1 MSFHSLLNSI
11 IDSQSV
17 TKNSLINET
26 GIDRSSFYQIL
37 SGKRI
42 PTKDQITNI
51 IRQLDIS
58 AADEMALYDA
68 FYLERLGETNY
79 HYLKFTEKCLKVIGS
94 PYIDADASGN
104 QTLSGSQ
111 KSQELESQNKQT
123 DHPTDTD
130 QSQAASGTVLYQSTD
145 EIIDGLTEFMIQ
157 AGEKANNH
165 LQVSL
170 PFDLSSRVK
179 LFATIRPLIASGKF
193 QNVTVSQILHF
204 QTKDSDDITEKLDG
218 FAYLLESVLAKQTNI
233 TYNIYYY
240 SNEQRVGQNSGVLFP
255 FYIITDDACLLLN
268 ADASKGCLLTDP
280 NLIGFMR
287 EEFASVFDHAEPF
300 LSSFSQ
306 KDLPQFQAKSI
317 PTEEIIFI
325 QKHPGACLMVTDDL
339 VEKYVPED
347 FKDTLKQHFHFMR
360 QMNASEGI
368 TLDGIREFA
377 RNHVISESGF
387 YVEADTADIINALEQ
402 LKTRLDRNLFVLDTE
417 KIPVSDNWAF
427 LLYPDQYAL
436 LVPNEKLD
444 FIICVSDPDII
455 HALTYTFHS
464 VDFDD
469 YILDNDYVSQEI
481 QKLISENENRV
492 ADSTL

>member
-42 PTKDQITNI
+42 PTKDQITSI

-58 AADEMALYDA
+58 ATDEMALYDA

-79 HYLKFTEKCLKVIGS
+79 HYLKFTEKCLRVIGS
-94 PYIDADASGN
+94 PYIDTNASNN
-104 QTLSGSQ
+104 QTPSR
-111 KSQELESQNKQT
+111 SQELQNKLP
-123 DHPTDTD
+123 DNPIDTD
-130 QSQAASGTVLYQSTD
+130 QSQATTGTILYHSTD
-145 EIIDGLTEFMIQ
+145 EIICGLTKFLIHASKKE
-157 AGEKANNH
+157 NNH

-170 PFDLSSRVK
+170 PFDLSSRIK
-179 LFATIRPLIASGKF
+179 LFSNIHSLITSGKF
-193 QNVTVSQILHF
+193 QNATISQILHF
-204 QTKDSDDITEKLDG
+204 QTKNPDDITEKLDG
-218 FAYLLESVLAKQTNI
+218 FATLLESILTKGTNI

-240 SNEQRVGQNSGVLFP
+240 SNEQKVSKNSGVLFP
-255 FYIITDDACLLLN
+255 FYIITDDASLLLN
-268 ADASKGCLLTDP
+268 ADANKGCLLTDP
-280 NLIGFMR
+280 SLIGFMR
-287 EEFASVFDHAEPF
+287 KEFDSVFDHAKPF

-306 KDLPQFQAKSI
+306 KELPQFQAKSI
-317 PTEEIIFI
+317 PAEEVIFI

-339 VEKYVPED
+339 VEKYVPEE
-347 FKDTLKQHFHFMR
+347 FKETLKQHFHFMQ

-387 YVEADTADIINALEQ
+387 YVEANTADIINALEQ
-402 LKTRLDRNLFVLDTE
+402 LKSRLDRNLFVLDTE

-436 LVPNEKLD
+436 LVPNKELD

-455 HALTYTFHS
+455 QALTYTFHS
-464 VDFDD
+464 VDFNDF
-469 YILDNDYVSQEI
+469 ILDKKYVKHEL
-481 QKLISENENRV
+481 QKLISENQNRV

>member
-42 PTKDQITNI
+42 PTKDQITSI

-79 HYLKFTEKCLKVIGS
+79 HYLKFTEKCLRVIGS
-94 PYIDADASGN
+94 PYIDTNASNN
-104 QTLSGSQ
+104 QTPSR
-111 KSQELESQNKQT
+111 SQELQNKLP
-123 DHPTDTD
+123 DNPIDTD
-130 QSQAASGTVLYQSTD
+130 QSQAATETILYHSTD
-145 EIIDGLTEFMIQ
+145 EIICGLTKFLIHASKKE
-157 AGEKANNH
+157 NNH

-170 PFDLSSRVK
+170 PFDLSSRIK
-179 LFATIRPLIASGKF
+179 LFSSIQSLITSGKF
-193 QNVTVSQILHF
+193 QNATISQILHF
-204 QTKDSDDITEKLDG
+204 QTKNPNDITEKLDG
-218 FAYLLESVLAKQTNI
+218 FATLLESILTKEPNI

-240 SNEQRVGQNSGVLFP
+240 SNEQKVSKNSGVLFP
-255 FYIITDDACLLLN
+255 FYIITDDASLLLN
-268 ADASKGCLLTDP
+268 ADANKGCLLTDP
-280 NLIGFMR
+280 SLIGLMR
-287 EEFASVFDHAEPF
+287 EEFASVFDHAKPF

-306 KDLPQFQAKSI
+306 KELPQFQARSI
-317 PTEEIIFI
+317 PAEEVIFI

-339 VEKYVPED
+339 VDKYVPNE
-347 FKDTLKQHFHFMR
+347 FKETLKQHFHFMQ

-387 YVEADTADIINALEQ
+387 YVEANTSDIINALEQ
-402 LKTRLDRNLFVLDTE
+402 LEARLDRNLFVLDTE

-436 LVPNEKLD
+436 LVPNKELD

-464 VDFDD
+464 VDFED
-469 YILDNDYVSQEI
+469 YIYVKILYLIFDYPHKHYTFKYFEV
-481 QKLISENENRV
+481 
-492 ADSTL
+492 

>member
-42 PTKDQITNI
+42 PTKDQITSI

-58 AADEMALYDA
+58 ATDEMALYDA

-79 HYLKFTEKCLKVIGS
+79 HYLKFTEKCLRVIGS
-94 PYIDADASGN
+94 PYIDTNASNN
-104 QTLSGSQ
+104 QTPSR
-111 KSQELESQNKQT
+111 SQELQNKLP
-123 DHPTDTD
+123 DNPIDTD
-130 QSQAASGTVLYQSTD
+130 QSQATTGTILYHSTD
-145 EIIDGLTEFMIQ
+145 EIICGLTKFLIHASKKE
-157 AGEKANNH
+157 NNH

-170 PFDLSSRVK
+170 PFDLSSRIK
-179 LFATIRPLIASGKF
+179 LFSNIHSLITSGKF
-193 QNVTVSQILHF
+193 QNATISQILHF
-204 QTKDSDDITEKLDG
+204 QTKNPDDITEKLDG
-218 FAYLLESVLAKQTNI
+218 FATLLESIFTKGTNI

-240 SNEQRVGQNSGVLFP
+240 SNEQKVSKNSGVLFP
-255 FYIITDDACLLLN
+255 FYIITDDASLLLN
-268 ADASKGCLLTDP
+268 ADANKGCLLTDP
-280 NLIGFMR
+280 SLIGFMR
-287 EEFASVFDHAEPF
+287 KEFASVFDHAKPF

-306 KDLPQFQAKSI
+306 KELPQFQARSI
-317 PTEEIIFI
+317 PAEEVIFI

-339 VEKYVPED
+339 VEKYVPEE
-347 FKDTLKQHFHFMR
+347 FKETLKQHFHFMQ

-377 RNHVISESGF
+377 RNHVIYESGF
-387 YVEADTADIINALEQ
+387 YVEADTPDIINALEQ
-402 LKTRLDRNLFVLDTE
+402 LKARLDRNLFVLDTE

-427 LLYPDQYAL
+427 LLYTDQYAL
-436 LVPNEKLD
+436 LVPNKELD

-464 VDFDD
+464 VDFED
-469 YILDNDYVSQEI
+469 YVLDNTLVRNEI

>member
-42 PTKDQITNI
+42 PTKDQITSI

-79 HYLKFTEKCLKVIGS
+79 HYLKFTEKCLNVIG
-94 PYIDADASGN
+94 ASGVDAKASSH
-104 QTLSGSQ
+104 QILPL
-111 KSQELESQNKQT
+111 SQELKNKLS
-123 DHPTDTD
+123 DNPVDTA
-130 QSQAASGTVLYQSTD
+130 QSQTATGTILYHSTD
-145 EIIDGLTEFMIQ
+145 EIICGLTKFLIHASKKE
-157 AGEKANNH
+157 NNH

-170 PFDLSSRVK
+170 PFDLSSRIK
-179 LFATIRPLIASGKF
+179 LFSNIHSLITSGKF
-193 QNVTVSQILHF
+193 QNATISQILHF
-204 QTKDSDDITEKLDG
+204 QTKNPDDITEKLDG
-218 FAYLLESVLAKQTNI
+218 FATLLESILTKETNI

-240 SNEQRVGQNSGVLFP
+240 SNEQKVSKNSGVLFP
-255 FYIITDDACLLLN
+255 FYIITDDAGLLLN
-268 ADASKGCLLTDP
+268 ADANKGCLLTDP
-280 NLIGFMR
+280 SLIGLMR
-287 EEFASVFDHAEPF
+287 EEFASVFDHAKPF

-306 KDLPQFQAKSI
+306 KELPQFQARSI
-317 PTEEIIFI
+317 PAEEVIFI

-339 VEKYVPED
+339 VDKYVPEE
-347 FKDTLKQHFHFMR
+347 FKETLKQHFHFMQ

-387 YVEADTADIINALEQ
+387 YVEANTSDIINALEQ
-402 LKTRLDRNLFVLDTE
+402 LEARLDRNLFVLDTE

-427 LLYPDQYAL
+427 LLYTDQYAL
-436 LVPNEKLD
+436 LVPNKELD

-464 VDFDD
+464 VDFED
-469 YILDNDYVSQEI
+469 YVLDNTLVRNEI

-492 ADSTL
+492 ANSTL

>member
-42 PTKDQITNI
+42 PTKDQITSI

-79 HYLKFTEKCLKVIGS
+79 HYLKFTEKCLRVIGS
-94 PYIDADASGN
+94 PYIDANASNN
-104 QTLSGSQ
+104 QTPSC
-111 KSQELESQNKQT
+111 SQELQNKLP
-123 DHPTDTD
+123 DNPIDTD
-130 QSQAASGTVLYQSTD
+130 QSQAATGTILYHSTD
-145 EIIDGLTEFMIQ
+145 EIICGLTKFLIHASKKE
-157 AGEKANNH
+157 NNH

-170 PFDLSSRVK
+170 PFDLSSRIK
-179 LFATIRPLIASGKF
+179 LFSNIHSLITSGKF
-193 QNVTVSQILHF
+193 QNATISQILHF
-204 QTKDSDDITEKLDG
+204 QTKNPNDITEKLDG
-218 FAYLLESVLAKQTNI
+218 FATLLESILTKGTNI

-240 SNEQRVGQNSGVLFP
+240 SNEQKVSKNSGVLFP
-255 FYIITDDACLLLN
+255 FYIITDDASLLLN
-268 ADASKGCLLTDP
+268 ADANKGCLLTDP
-280 NLIGFMR
+280 SLIGLMR
-287 EEFASVFDHAEPF
+287 EEFASVFDHAKPF

-306 KDLPQFQAKSI
+306 KELPQFQARSI
-317 PTEEIIFI
+317 PAEEVMFI

-339 VEKYVPED
+339 VEKYVPEE
-347 FKDTLKQHFHFMR
+347 FKETLKQHFHFMQ

-387 YVEADTADIINALEQ
+387 YVEADTSDIINALEQ
-402 LKTRLDRNLFVLDTE
+402 LEARLDRNLFVLDTE

-436 LVPNEKLD
+436 LVPNKELD

-464 VDFDD
+464 VDFED
-469 YILDNDYVSQEI
+469 YILDNTLVRNEI

>member
-42 PTKDQITNI
+42 PTKDQITSI

-68 FYLERLGETNY
+68 FYLERLGEVNY
-79 HYLKFTEKCLKVIGS
+79 HYLNFTEKCLRVIGS
-94 PYIDADASGN
+94 PYIDANASNN
-104 QTLSGSQ
+104 QTPSR
-111 KSQELESQNKQT
+111 SQELQNKLP
-123 DHPTDTD
+123 DNPIDTD
-130 QSQAASGTVLYQSTD
+130 QSQAATGTILYHSTD
-145 EIIDGLTEFMIQ
+145 EIICGLTKFLIHASKKE
-157 AGEKANNH
+157 NNH

-170 PFDLSSRVK
+170 PFDLSSRIK
-179 LFATIRPLIASGKF
+179 LFSNIQSLITSGKF
-193 QNVTVSQILHF
+193 QNATISQILHF
-204 QTKDSDDITEKLDG
+204 QTKNPNDITEKLDG
-218 FAYLLESVLAKQTNI
+218 FATLLESILTKGTNI

-240 SNEQRVGQNSGVLFP
+240 SNEQKVSKNSGVLFP
-255 FYIITDDACLLLN
+255 FYIITDDASLLLN
-268 ADASKGCLLTDP
+268 ADANKGCLLTDP
-280 NLIGFMR
+280 SLIGFMR
-287 EEFASVFDHAEPF
+287 KEFDSVFDHAKPF

-306 KDLPQFQAKSI
+306 KELPQFQARSI
-317 PTEEIIFI
+317 PAEEVIFI

-339 VEKYVPED
+339 VEKYVPEE
-347 FKDTLKQHFHFMR
+347 FKETLKQHFHFMQ

-387 YVEADTADIINALEQ
+387 YVEANTADIINALEQ
-402 LKTRLDRNLFVLDTE
+402 LKSRLDRNLFVLDTE

-436 LVPNEKLD
+436 LVPNKELD

-455 HALTYTFHS
+455 QALTYTFHS
-464 VDFDD
+464 VDFNDF
-469 YILDNDYVSQEI
+469 ILDKKYVKHEL
-481 QKLISENENRV
+481 QKLISENQNRV

>member
-42 PTKDQITNI
+42 PTKDQITSI

-79 HYLKFTEKCLKVIGS
+79 HYLKFTEKCLRVIGS
-94 PYIDADASGN
+94 PYIDTNASDN
-104 QTLSGSQ
+104 QTPSR
-111 KSQELESQNKQT
+111 SQELQNKLP
-123 DHPTDTD
+123 DNPIDTD
-130 QSQAASGTVLYQSTD
+130 QSQAATETILYHSTD
-145 EIIDGLTEFMIQ
+145 EIICGLTKFLIHASKKE
-157 AGEKANNH
+157 NNH

-170 PFDLSSRVK
+170 PFDLSSRIK
-179 LFATIRPLIASGKF
+179 LFSSIQSLITSGKF
-193 QNVTVSQILHF
+193 QNATISQILHF
-204 QTKDSDDITEKLDG
+204 QTKNPNDITEKMDG
-218 FAYLLESVLAKQTNI
+218 FATLLESILTKEPNI

-240 SNEQRVGQNSGVLFP
+240 SNEQKVSKNSGVLFP
-255 FYIITDDACLLLN
+255 FYIITDDASLLLN
-268 ADASKGCLLTDP
+268 ADANKGCLLTDP
-280 NLIGFMR
+280 SLIGLMR
-287 EEFASVFDHAEPF
+287 EEFASVFDHAKPF

-306 KDLPQFQAKSI
+306 KELPQFQARSI
-317 PTEEIIFI
+317 PAEEVIFI

-339 VEKYVPED
+339 VDKYVPDE
-347 FKDTLKQHFHFMR
+347 FKETLKQHFHFMQ

-387 YVEADTADIINALEQ
+387 YVEANTSDIINALEQ
-402 LKTRLDRNLFVLDTE
+402 LEARLDRNLFVLDTE

-436 LVPNEKLD
+436 LVPNKELD

-464 VDFDD
+464 VDFED
-469 YILDNDYVSQEI
+469 YVLDNTLVRNEI

>member
-42 PTKDQITNI
+42 PTKDQITSI

-58 AADEMALYDA
+58 ATDEMALYDA

-79 HYLKFTEKCLKVIGS
+79 HYLKFTEKCLRVIGS
-94 PYIDADASGN
+94 PYIDTNASNN
-104 QTLSGSQ
+104 QTPSR
-111 KSQELESQNKQT
+111 SQELQNKLP
-123 DHPTDTD
+123 DNPIDTD
-130 QSQAASGTVLYQSTD
+130 QSQATTGTILYHSTD
-145 EIIDGLTEFMIQ
+145 EIICGLTKFLIHASKKE
-157 AGEKANNH
+157 NNH

-170 PFDLSSRVK
+170 PFDLSSRIN
-179 LFATIRPLIASGKF
+179 LFSSIQSLITSGKF
-193 QNVTVSQILHF
+193 QNATISQILHF
-204 QTKDSDDITEKLDG
+204 QTKNPDDITEKLDG
-218 FAYLLESVLAKQTNI
+218 FATLLESILTKEPNI

-240 SNEQRVGQNSGVLFP
+240 SNEQKVSKNSGVLFP
-255 FYIITDDACLLLN
+255 FYIITDDTCLLLN
-268 ADASKGCLLTDP
+268 ANADKGCLLTDP
-280 NLIGFMR
+280 SLIGFMR
-287 EEFASVFDHAEPF
+287 KEFDSVFDHAKPF

-306 KDLPQFQAKSI
+306 KELPQFQARSI
-317 PTEEIIFI
+317 PAEEVIFI

-339 VEKYVPED
+339 VEKYVPEE
-347 FKDTLKQHFHFMR
+347 FRETLKQHFHFMQ

-377 RNHVISESGF
+377 RNHVIYESGF
-387 YVEADTADIINALEQ
+387 YVEADTPDIINALEQ
-402 LKTRLDRNLFVLDTE
+402 LKSRLDRNLFVLDTE

-436 LVPNEKLD
+436 LVPNKELD

-464 VDFDD
+464 VDFED
-469 YILDNDYVSQEI
+469 YVLDNTLVRNEI

>member
-42 PTKDQITNI
+42 PTKDQITSI

-58 AADEMALYDA
+58 ATDEMALYDA

-79 HYLKFTEKCLKVIGS
+79 HYLNFTEKCLRVIGS
-94 PYIDADASGN
+94 PYIDTNASNN
-104 QTLSGSQ
+104 QTPSR
-111 KSQELESQNKQT
+111 SQELQNKLP
-123 DHPTDTD
+123 DNPIDTD
-130 QSQAASGTVLYQSTD
+130 QSQATTGTILYHSTD
-145 EIIDGLTEFMIQ
+145 EIICGLTKFLIHASKKE
-157 AGEKANNH
+157 NNH

-170 PFDLSSRVK
+170 PFDLSSRIK
-179 LFATIRPLIASGKF
+179 LFSSIQSLITSGKF
-193 QNVTVSQILHF
+193 QNATISQILHF
-204 QTKDSDDITEKLDG
+204 QTKNPDDITEKLDG
-218 FAYLLESVLAKQTNI
+218 FATLLESILTKEPNI

-240 SNEQRVGQNSGVLFP
+240 SNEQKVSKNSGVLFP
-255 FYIITDDACLLLN
+255 FYIITDDTCLLLN
-268 ADASKGCLLTDP
+268 ANADKGCLLTDP
-280 NLIGFMR
+280 SLIGFMR
-287 EEFASVFDHAEPF
+287 KEFDSVFDHAKPF

-306 KDLPQFQAKSI
+306 KELPQFQARSI
-317 PTEEIIFI
+317 PAEEVIFI

-339 VEKYVPED
+339 VEKYVPEE
-347 FKDTLKQHFHFMR
+347 FRETLKQHFHFMQ

-377 RNHVISESGF
+377 RNHVIYESGF
-387 YVEADTADIINALEQ
+387 YVEADTPDIINALEQ
-402 LKTRLDRNLFVLDTE
+402 LKSRLDRNLFVLDTE

-436 LVPNEKLD
+436 LVPNKELD

-464 VDFDD
+464 IDFED
-469 YILDNDYVSQEI
+469 YVLDNTLVRNEI

>member
-42 PTKDQITNI
+42 PTKDQITSI

-79 HYLKFTEKCLKVIGS
+79 HYLKFTEKCLRVIGS
-94 PYIDADASGN
+94 PYIDANASNN
-104 QTLSGSQ
+104 QTPSC
-111 KSQELESQNKQT
+111 SQELQNKLP
-123 DHPTDTD
+123 DNPIDTD
-130 QSQAASGTVLYQSTD
+130 QSQAATGTILYHSTD
-145 EIIDGLTEFMIQ
+145 EIICGLTKFLIHASKKE
-157 AGEKANNH
+157 NNH

-170 PFDLSSRVK
+170 PFDLSSRIK
-179 LFATIRPLIASGKF
+179 LFSSIQSLITSGKF
-193 QNVTVSQILHF
+193 QNATISQILHF
-204 QTKDSDDITEKLDG
+204 QTKNPNDITEKLDG
-218 FAYLLESVLAKQTNI
+218 FATLLESILTKGTNI

-240 SNEQRVGQNSGVLFP
+240 SNEQKVSKNSGVLFP
-255 FYIITDDACLLLN
+255 FYIITDDASLLLN
-268 ADASKGCLLTDP
+268 ADANKGCLLTDP
-280 NLIGFMR
+280 SLIGLMR
-287 EEFASVFDHAEPF
+287 EEFASVFDHAKPF

-306 KDLPQFQAKSI
+306 KELPQFQARSI
-317 PTEEIIFI
+317 PAEEVIFI

-339 VEKYVPED
+339 VDKYVPDE
-347 FKDTLKQHFHFMR
+347 FKETLKQHFHFMQ

-387 YVEADTADIINALEQ
+387 YVEANTSDIINALEQ
-402 LKTRLDRNLFVLDTE
+402 LEARLDRNLFVLDTE
-417 KIPVSDNWAF
+417 KIPISDNWAF

-436 LVPNEKLD
+436 LVPNKELD

-464 VDFDD
+464 VDFED
-469 YILDNDYVSQEI
+469 YVLDNTLVRNEI

>member
-42 PTKDQITNI
+42 PTKDQITSI

-68 FYLERLGETNY
+68 FYLERLGEVNY
-79 HYLKFTEKCLKVIGS
+79 HYLKFTEKCLRVIGS
-94 PYIDADASGN
+94 PYIDANASNN
-104 QTLSGSQ
+104 QTPSR
-111 KSQELESQNKQT
+111 SQELQNKLP
-123 DHPTDTD
+123 DNPIDTD
-130 QSQAASGTVLYQSTD
+130 QSQAAIGTILYHSTD
-145 EIIDGLTEFMIQ
+145 EIICGLTKFLIHASKKE
-157 AGEKANNH
+157 NNH

-170 PFDLSSRVK
+170 PFDLSSRIK
-179 LFATIRPLIASGKF
+179 LFSSIQSLITSGKF
-193 QNVTVSQILHF
+193 QNATISQILHF
-204 QTKDSDDITEKLDG
+204 QTKNPNDITEKLDG
-218 FAYLLESVLAKQTNI
+218 FATLLESILTKEPNI

-240 SNEQRVGQNSGVLFP
+240 SNEQKVSKNSGVLFP
-255 FYIITDDACLLLN
+255 FYIITDDASLLLN
-268 ADASKGCLLTDP
+268 ADANKGCLLTDP
-280 NLIGFMR
+280 SLIGLMR
-287 EEFASVFDHAEPF
+287 EEFASVFDHAKPF

-306 KDLPQFQAKSI
+306 KELPQFQARSI
-317 PTEEIIFI
+317 PAEEVIFI

-339 VEKYVPED
+339 VEKYVPEE
-347 FKDTLKQHFHFMR
+347 FKETLKQHFHFMQ

-387 YVEADTADIINALEQ
+387 YVEANTADIINALEQ
-402 LKTRLDRNLFVLDTE
+402 LKSRLDRNLFVLDTE

-436 LVPNEKLD
+436 LVPNKELD

-455 HALTYTFHS
+455 HALTYTSHS
-464 VDFDD
+464 VDFED
-469 YILDNDYVSQEI
+469 YILDNTLVRNEI

>member
-42 PTKDQITNI
+42 PTKDQITSI

-79 HYLKFTEKCLKVIGS
+79 HYLKFTEKCLRVIGS
-94 PYIDADASGN
+94 PYIDTNASNN
-104 QTLSGSQ
+104 QTPSR
-111 KSQELESQNKQT
+111 SQELQNKLP
-123 DHPTDTD
+123 DNPIDTD
-130 QSQAASGTVLYQSTD
+130 QSKAATGTILYHSTD
-145 EIIDGLTEFMIQ
+145 EIICGLTKFLIHASKKE
-157 AGEKANNH
+157 NNH

-170 PFDLSSRVK
+170 PFDLSSRIK
-179 LFATIRPLIASGKF
+179 LFSNIHSLITSGKF
-193 QNVTVSQILHF
+193 QNATISQILHF
-204 QTKDSDDITEKLDG
+204 QTKNSDDITEKLDG
-218 FAYLLESVLAKQTNI
+218 FATLLESILTKEPNI

-240 SNEQRVGQNSGVLFP
+240 SNEQKVSKNSGVLFP
-255 FYIITDDACLLLN
+255 FYIITDDASLLLN
-268 ADASKGCLLTDP
+268 ADANKGCLLTDSS
-280 NLIGFMR
+280 LIRLMR
-287 EEFASVFDHAEPF
+287 EEFVSVFDHAEPF

-306 KDLPQFQAKSI
+306 KELPQFQARSI
-317 PTEEIIFI
+317 PAEEVIFI

-339 VEKYVPED
+339 VDKYVPEE
-347 FKDTLKQHFHFMR
+347 FTETLKQHFHFMQ

-387 YVEADTADIINALEQ
+387 YVEADTPDIINALEQ
-402 LKTRLDRNLFVLDTE
+402 LKARLDRNLFVLDTE

-427 LLYPDQYAL
+427 LLYTDQYAL
-436 LVPNEKLD
+436 LVPNKELD

-455 HALTYTFHS
+455 QALTYTFHS
-464 VDFDD
+464 VDFED
-469 YILDNDYVSQEI
+469 YVLDNTVVRNEI
-481 QKLISENENRV
+481 QKLISENQSRV

>member
-42 PTKDQITNI
+42 PTKDQITSI

-68 FYLERLGETNY
+68 FYLERLGEVNY
-79 HYLKFTEKCLKVIGS
+79 HYLKFTEKCLRVIGS
-94 PYIDADASGN
+94 PYIDANASNN
-104 QTLSGSQ
+104 QTPSR
-111 KSQELESQNKQT
+111 SQELQNKLP
-123 DHPTDTD
+123 DNPIDTD
-130 QSQAASGTVLYQSTD
+130 QSQAATGTILYHSTD
-145 EIIDGLTEFMIQ
+145 EIICGLTKFLIHASKKE
-157 AGEKANNH
+157 NNH

-170 PFDLSSRVK
+170 PFDLSSRIK
-179 LFATIRPLIASGKF
+179 LFSNIQSLITSGKF
-193 QNVTVSQILHF
+193 QNATISQILHF
-204 QTKDSDDITEKLDG
+204 QTKNPNDITEKLDG
-218 FAYLLESVLAKQTNI
+218 FATLLESILTKGTNI

-240 SNEQRVGQNSGVLFP
+240 SNEQKVSKNSGVLFP
-255 FYIITDDACLLLN
+255 FYIITDDASLLLN
-268 ADASKGCLLTDP
+268 ADANKGCLLTDP
-280 NLIGFMR
+280 SLIGFMR
-287 EEFASVFDHAEPF
+287 KEFDSVFDHAKPF

-306 KDLPQFQAKSI
+306 KELPQFQAKSI
-317 PTEEIIFI
+317 PAEEVIFI

-339 VEKYVPED
+339 VEKYVPEE
-347 FKDTLKQHFHFMR
+347 FKETLKQHFHFMQ

-387 YVEADTADIINALEQ
+387 YVEADTPDIINALEQ
-402 LKTRLDRNLFVLDTE
+402 LKSRLDRNLFVLDTE

-436 LVPNEKLD
+436 LVPNKELD

-455 HALTYTFHS
+455 QALTYTFHS
-464 VDFDD
+464 VDFNDF
-469 YILDNDYVSQEI
+469 ILDKKYVKHEL
-481 QKLISENENRV
+481 QKLISENQNRV

>member
-42 PTKDQITNI
+42 PTKDQITSI

-79 HYLKFTEKCLKVIGS
+79 HYLKFTEKCLRVIGS
-94 PYIDADASGN
+94 PYIDANASNN
-104 QTLSGSQ
+104 QTPSC
-111 KSQELESQNKQT
+111 SQELQNKLP
-123 DHPTDTD
+123 DNPIDTD
-130 QSQAASGTVLYQSTD
+130 QSQAATGTILYHSTD
-145 EIIDGLTEFMIQ
+145 EIICGLTKFLIHASKKE
-157 AGEKANNH
+157 NNH

-170 PFDLSSRVK
+170 PFDLSSRIK
-179 LFATIRPLIASGKF
+179 LFSNIHSLITSGKF
-193 QNVTVSQILHF
+193 QNATISQILHF
-204 QTKDSDDITEKLDG
+204 QTKNPNDITEKLDG
-218 FAYLLESVLAKQTNI
+218 FATLLESILTKGTNI

-240 SNEQRVGQNSGVLFP
+240 SNEQKVSKNSGVLFP
-255 FYIITDDACLLLN
+255 FYIITDDASLLLN
-268 ADASKGCLLTDP
+268 ADANKDCLLTDP
-280 NLIGFMR
+280 SLIGLMR
-287 EEFASVFDHAEPF
+287 EEFASVFDHAKPF

-306 KDLPQFQAKSI
+306 KELPQFQARSI
-317 PTEEIIFI
+317 PAEEVIFI

-339 VEKYVPED
+339 VEKYVPEE
-347 FKDTLKQHFHFMR
+347 FKETLKQHFHFMQ

-387 YVEADTADIINALEQ
+387 YVEADTSDIINALEQ
-402 LKTRLDRNLFVLDTE
+402 LEARLDRNLFVLDTE

-436 LVPNEKLD
+436 LVPNKELD

-464 VDFDD
+464 VDFED
-469 YILDNDYVSQEI
+469 YILDNTLVRNEI

>member
-42 PTKDQITNI
+42 PTKDQITSI

-58 AADEMALYDA
+58 ATDEMALYDA

-79 HYLKFTEKCLKVIGS
+79 HYLKFTEKCLRVIGS
-94 PYIDADASGN
+94 PYIDTNASNN
-104 QTLSGSQ
+104 QTPSR
-111 KSQELESQNKQT
+111 SQELKNKLS
-123 DHPTDTD
+123 DNPVDTA
-130 QSQAASGTVLYQSTD
+130 QSQTATGTILYHSTD
-145 EIIDGLTEFMIQ
+145 EIICGLTKFLIHASKKE
-157 AGEKANNH
+157 NNH

-170 PFDLSSRVK
+170 PFDLSSRIK
-179 LFATIRPLIASGKF
+179 LFSNIHSLITSGKF
-193 QNVTVSQILHF
+193 QNATISQILHF
-204 QTKDSDDITEKLDG
+204 QTKNPDDITEKLDG
-218 FAYLLESVLAKQTNI
+218 FATLLESILTKEPNI

-240 SNEQRVGQNSGVLFP
+240 SNEQKVSKNSGVLFP
-255 FYIITDDACLLLN
+255 FYIITDDTCLLLN
-268 ADASKGCLLTDP
+268 ADANKGCLLTDP
-280 NLIGFMR
+280 SLIGFMR
-287 EEFASVFDHAEPF
+287 KEFASVFDHAKPF

-306 KDLPQFQAKSI
+306 KELPQFQARSI
-317 PTEEIIFI
+317 PAEEVIFI

-339 VEKYVPED
+339 VEKYVPEE
-347 FKDTLKQHFHFMR
+347 FKETLKQHFHFMQ

-377 RNHVISESGF
+377 RNHVIYESGF
-387 YVEADTADIINALEQ
+387 YVEADTPDIINALEQ
-402 LKTRLDRNLFVLDTE
+402 LKARLDRNLFVLDTE

-427 LLYPDQYAL
+427 LLYTDQYAL
-436 LVPNEKLD
+436 LVPNKELD

-464 VDFDD
+464 VDFED
-469 YILDNDYVSQEI
+469 YVLDNTLVRNEI

>member
-26 GIDRSSFYQIL
+26 GIDHSSFYQIL

-42 PTKDQITNI
+42 PTKDQITSI

-79 HYLKFTEKCLKVIGS
+79 HYLKFTEKCLRVIGS
-94 PYIDADASGN
+94 PYIDTNASNN
-104 QTLSGSQ
+104 QTPSR
-111 KSQELESQNKQT
+111 SQELQNKLP
-123 DHPTDTD
+123 DNPIDTD
-130 QSQAASGTVLYQSTD
+130 QSKAATGTILYHSTD
-145 EIIDGLTEFMIQ
+145 EIICGLTKFLIHASKKE
-157 AGEKANNH
+157 NNH

-170 PFDLSSRVK
+170 PFDLSSRIK
-179 LFATIRPLIASGKF
+179 LFSNIHSLITSGKF
-193 QNVTVSQILHF
+193 QNATISQILHF
-204 QTKDSDDITEKLDG
+204 QTKNSDDITEKLDG
-218 FAYLLESVLAKQTNI
+218 FATLLESILTKEPNI

-240 SNEQRVGQNSGVLFP
+240 SNEQKVSKNSGVLFP
-255 FYIITDDACLLLN
+255 FYIITDDASLLLN
-268 ADASKGCLLTDP
+268 ADANKGCLLTDP
-280 NLIGFMR
+280 SLIGLMR
-287 EEFASVFDHAEPF
+287 EEFASVFDHAKPF

-306 KDLPQFQAKSI
+306 RELPQFQARSI
-317 PTEEIIFI
+317 PAEEVIFI

-339 VEKYVPED
+339 VDKYVPNE
-347 FKDTLKQHFHFMR
+347 FKETLKQHFHFMQ

-387 YVEADTADIINALEQ
+387 YVEADTPDIINALEQ
-402 LKTRLDRNLFVLDTE
+402 LKARLDRNLFVLDTE

-427 LLYPDQYAL
+427 LLYTDQYAL
-436 LVPNEKLD
+436 LVPNKELD

-455 HALTYTFHS
+455 QALTYTFHS
-464 VDFDD
+464 VDFED
-469 YILDNDYVSQEI
+469 YVLDNTVVRNEI
-481 QKLISENENRV
+481 QKLISENQSRV

>member
-42 PTKDQITNI
+42 PTKDQITSI

-79 HYLKFTEKCLKVIGS
+79 HYLKFTEKCLRVIGS
-94 PYIDADASGN
+94 PYIDANASNN
-104 QTLSGSQ
+104 QTPSC
-111 KSQELESQNKQT
+111 SQELQNKLS
-123 DHPTDTD
+123 DNPIDTD
-130 QSQAASGTVLYQSTD
+130 QSQAAAGTILYHSTD
-145 EIIDGLTEFMIQ
+145 EIICGLTKFLIHASKKE
-157 AGEKANNH
+157 NNH

-170 PFDLSSRVK
+170 PFDLSSRIK
-179 LFATIRPLIASGKF
+179 LFSNIHSLITSGKF
-193 QNVTVSQILHF
+193 QNAAISQILHF
-204 QTKDSDDITEKLDG
+204 QTKNPNDITEKLDG
-218 FAYLLESVLAKQTNI
+218 FATLLESILTKETNI

-240 SNEQRVGQNSGVLFP
+240 SNEQKVSKNSGVLFP

-268 ADASKGCLLTDP
+268 ADANKGCLLTDSS
-280 NLIGFMR
+280 LIRLMR
-287 EEFASVFDHAEPF
+287 EEFVSVFDHAEPF

-306 KDLPQFQAKSI
+306 KELPQFQARSI
-317 PTEEIIFI
+317 PAEEVIFI

-339 VEKYVPED
+339 VDKYVPEE
-347 FKDTLKQHFHFMR
+347 FTETLKQHFHFMQ

-387 YVEADTADIINALEQ
+387 YVEADTPDIINALEQ
-402 LKTRLDRNLFVLDTE
+402 LKARLDRNLFVLDTE

-427 LLYPDQYAL
+427 LLYTDQYAL
-436 LVPNEKLD
+436 LVPNKELD

-455 HALTYTFHS
+455 QALTYTFHS
-464 VDFDD
+464 VDFED
-469 YILDNDYVSQEI
+469 YVLDNTVVRNEI
-481 QKLISENENRV
+481 QKLISENQSRV

>member
-42 PTKDQITNI
+42 PTKDQITSI

-79 HYLKFTEKCLKVIGS
+79 HYLKFTEKCLRVIGS
-94 PYIDADASGN
+94 PYIDANASKN
-104 QTLSGSQ
+104 QTLSC
-111 KSQELESQNKQT
+111 SQELHN
-123 DHPTDTD
+123 TD
-130 QSQAASGTVLYQSTD
+130 QSQAATGTILYHSTD
-145 EIIDGLTEFMIQ
+145 EIICGLTKFLIHASQKE
-157 AGEKANNH
+157 NNH

-170 PFDLSSRVK
+170 PFDLSSRIK
-179 LFATIRPLIASGKF
+179 LFSNIHSLITSGKF
-193 QNVTVSQILHF
+193 QNATFSQILHF
-204 QTKDSDDITEKLDG
+204 QTKNPNDITEKLDG
-218 FAYLLESVLAKQTNI
+218 FATLLESILTKEPNI

-240 SNEQRVGQNSGVLFP
+240 SNEQKVSKNSGVLFP
-255 FYIITDDACLLLN
+255 FYIITDDASLLLN
-268 ADASKGCLLTDP
+268 ADANKGCLLTDP
-280 NLIGFMR
+280 SLIGLMR
-287 EEFASVFDHAEPF
+287 EEFASVFDHAKPF

-306 KDLPQFQAKSI
+306 KELPQFQARSI
-317 PTEEIIFI
+317 PSEEVIFI

-339 VEKYVPED
+339 VDKYVPEE
-347 FKDTLKQHFHFMR
+347 FKETLKQHFHFMQ

-387 YVEADTADIINALEQ
+387 YVEANTSDIINALEQ
-402 LKTRLDRNLFVLDTE
+402 LEARLDRNLFVLDTE

-436 LVPNEKLD
+436 LVPNKELD

-455 HALTYTFHS
+455 QALTYTFHS
-464 VDFDD
+464 VDFNDF
-469 YILDNDYVSQEI
+469 ILRKKYVKHEL
-481 QKLISENENRV
+481 QKLISENQGRV
-492 ADSTL
+492 ADSIL

>member
-42 PTKDQITNI
+42 PTKDQITSI

-58 AADEMALYDA
+58 ATDEMALYDA

-79 HYLKFTEKCLKVIGS
+79 HYLKFTEKCLRVIGS
-94 PYIDADASGN
+94 PYIDTNASNN
-104 QTLSGSQ
+104 QTPSR
-111 KSQELESQNKQT
+111 SQELQNKLP
-123 DHPTDTD
+123 DNPIDTD
-130 QSQAASGTVLYQSTD
+130 QSQATTGTILYHSTD
-145 EIIDGLTEFMIQ
+145 EIICGLTKFLIHASKKE
-157 AGEKANNH
+157 NNH

-170 PFDLSSRVK
+170 PFDLSSRIK
-179 LFATIRPLIASGKF
+179 LFSSIQSLITSGKF
-193 QNVTVSQILHF
+193 QNATISQILHF
-204 QTKDSDDITEKLDG
+204 QTKNPDDITEKLDG
-218 FAYLLESVLAKQTNI
+218 FATLLESILTKEPNI

-240 SNEQRVGQNSGVLFP
+240 SNEQKVSKNSGVLFP
-255 FYIITDDACLLLN
+255 FYIITDDTCLLLN
-268 ADASKGCLLTDP
+268 ANADKGCLLTDP
-280 NLIGFMR
+280 SLIGFMR
-287 EEFASVFDHAEPF
+287 KEFDSVFDHAKPF

-306 KDLPQFQAKSI
+306 KELPQFQARSI
-317 PTEEIIFI
+317 PAEEVIFI

-339 VEKYVPED
+339 VEKYVPEE
-347 FKDTLKQHFHFMR
+347 FRETLKQHFHFMQ

-377 RNHVISESGF
+377 RNHVIYESGF
-387 YVEADTADIINALEQ
+387 YVEADTPDIINALEQ
-402 LKTRLDRNLFVLDTE
+402 LKSRLDRNLFVLDTE

-436 LVPNEKLD
+436 LVPNKELD

-464 VDFDD
+464 VDFED
-469 YILDNDYVSQEI
+469 YVLDNTLVRNEI

>member
-42 PTKDQITNI
+42 PTKDQITSI

-58 AADEMALYDA
+58 ATDEMALYDA

-79 HYLKFTEKCLKVIGS
+79 HYLKFTEKCLNVIG
-94 PYIDADASGN
+94 ASGVDAKASSR
-104 QTLSGSQ
+104 QILPL
-111 KSQELESQNKQT
+111 SQELKNKLP
-123 DHPTDTD
+123 DNPIDTD
-130 QSQAASGTVLYQSTD
+130 QSQATTGTILYHSTD
-145 EIIDGLTEFMIQ
+145 EIICGLTKFLIHASKKE
-157 AGEKANNH
+157 NNH

-170 PFDLSSRVK
+170 PFDLSSRIK
-179 LFATIRPLIASGKF
+179 LFSSIQSLITSGKF
-193 QNVTVSQILHF
+193 QNATISQILHF
-204 QTKDSDDITEKLDG
+204 QTKNPNDITEKLDG
-218 FAYLLESVLAKQTNI
+218 FATLLESILTKGTNI

-240 SNEQRVGQNSGVLFP
+240 SNEQKVSKNSGVLFP
-255 FYIITDDACLLLN
+255 FYIITDDASLLLN
-268 ADASKGCLLTDP
+268 ADANKGCLLTDP
-280 NLIGFMR
+280 SLIGFMCK
-287 EEFASVFDHAEPF
+287 EFDSVFDHAKPF

-306 KDLPQFQAKSI
+306 KELPQFQARSI
-317 PTEEIIFI
+317 PAEEVIFI

-339 VEKYVPED
+339 VEKYVPEE
-347 FKDTLKQHFHFMR
+347 FKETLKQHFHFMQ

-387 YVEADTADIINALEQ
+387 YVEANTADIINALEQ
-402 LKTRLDRNLFVLDTE
+402 LIARLDRNLFVLDTE

-436 LVPNEKLD
+436 LVPNKELD

-455 HALTYTFHS
+455 QALTYTFHS
-464 VDFDD
+464 VDFNDF
-469 YILDNDYVSQEI
+469 ILDKKYVKHEL
-481 QKLISENENRV
+481 QKLISENQNRV

>member
-42 PTKDQITNI
+42 PTKDQITSI

-79 HYLKFTEKCLKVIGS
+79 HYLKFTEKCLRVIGS
-94 PYIDADASGN
+94 PYIDANASNN
-104 QTLSGSQ
+104 QTPSC
-111 KSQELESQNKQT
+111 SQELQNKLP
-123 DHPTDTD
+123 DNPIDTD
-130 QSQAASGTVLYQSTD
+130 QSQAATGTILYHSTD
-145 EIIDGLTEFMIQ
+145 EIICGLTKFLIHASKKE
-157 AGEKANNH
+157 NNH

-170 PFDLSSRVK
+170 PFDLSPRIK
-179 LFATIRPLIASGKF
+179 LFSNIHSLITSGKF
-193 QNVTVSQILHF
+193 QNATISQILHF
-204 QTKDSDDITEKLDG
+204 QTKNPNDITEKLDG
-218 FAYLLESVLAKQTNI
+218 FATLLESILTKGTNI
-233 TYNIYYY
+233 SYNFYYY
-240 SNEQRVGQNSGVLFP
+240 SFEQKVSKNSGVLFP
-255 FYIITDDACLLLN
+255 FYIITDDASLLLN
-268 ADASKGCLLTDP
+268 ADANKGCLLTDP
-280 NLIGFMR
+280 SLIGLMR
-287 EEFASVFDHAEPF
+287 EEFASVFDHAKPF

-306 KDLPQFQAKSI
+306 KELPQFQARSI
-317 PTEEIIFI
+317 PAEEVIFI

-339 VEKYVPED
+339 VEKYVPEE
-347 FKDTLKQHFHFMR
+347 FKETLKQHFHFMQ

-387 YVEADTADIINALEQ
+387 YVEANTSDIINALEQ
-402 LKTRLDRNLFVLDTE
+402 LEARLDRNLFVLDTE

-427 LLYPDQYAL
+427 LLYTDQYAL
-436 LVPNEKLD
+436 LVPNKELD

-464 VDFDD
+464 VDFED
-469 YILDNDYVSQEI
+469 YVLDNTLVRNEI

>member
-42 PTKDQITNI
+42 PTKDQITSI

-79 HYLKFTEKCLKVIGS
+79 HYLKFTEKCLRVIGS
-94 PYIDADASGN
+94 PYIDTNASNN
-104 QTLSGSQ
+104 QTPSR
-111 KSQELESQNKQT
+111 SQELQNKLP
-123 DHPTDTD
+123 DNPIDTD
-130 QSQAASGTVLYQSTD
+130 QSQAATGTILYHSTD
-145 EIIDGLTEFMIQ
+145 EIICGLTKFLIHASKKE
-157 AGEKANNH
+157 NNH
-165 LQVSL
+165 LQVSP
-170 PFDLSSRVK
+170 PFDLSSRIK
-179 LFATIRPLIASGKF
+179 LFSNIHSLITSGKF
-193 QNVTVSQILHF
+193 QNATISQILHF
-204 QTKDSDDITEKLDG
+204 QTKNPNDITEKLDG
-218 FAYLLESVLAKQTNI
+218 FATLLESILTKGTNI

-240 SNEQRVGQNSGVLFP
+240 SNEQKVSKNSGVLFP
-255 FYIITDDACLLLN
+255 FYIITDDASLLLN
-268 ADASKGCLLTDP
+268 ADANKGCLLTDP
-280 NLIGFMR
+280 SLIGLMR
-287 EEFASVFDHAEPF
+287 EEFASVFDHAKPF

-306 KDLPQFQAKSI
+306 KELPQFQARSI
-317 PTEEIIFI
+317 PAEEVIFI

-339 VEKYVPED
+339 VEKYVPEE
-347 FKDTLKQHFHFMR
+347 FKETLKQHFHFMQ

-387 YVEADTADIINALEQ
+387 YVEANTSDIINALEQ
-402 LKTRLDRNLFVLDTE
+402 LEARLDRNLFVLDTE

-427 LLYPDQYAL
+427 LLYTDQYAL
-436 LVPNEKLD
+436 LVPNKELD

-464 VDFDD
+464 VDFED
-469 YILDNDYVSQEI
+469 YVLDNTLVRNEI

>member
-79 HYLKFTEKCLKVIGS
+79 HYLKFTEKCLRVIGS
-94 PYIDADASGN
+94 PYIDANASNN
-104 QTLSGSQ
+104 QTPSC
-111 KSQELESQNKQT
+111 SQELQNKLS
-123 DHPTDTD
+123 DNPIDTD
-130 QSQAASGTVLYQSTD
+130 QSQAAAGTILYHSTD
-145 EIIDGLTEFMIQ
+145 EIICGLTKFLIHASKKE
-157 AGEKANNH
+157 NNH

-170 PFDLSSRVK
+170 PFDLSSRIK
-179 LFATIRPLIASGKF
+179 LFSNIHSLITSGKF
-193 QNVTVSQILHF
+193 QNATISQILHF
-204 QTKDSDDITEKLDG
+204 QTKNPNDITEKLDG
-218 FAYLLESVLAKQTNI
+218 FATLLESILTKGTNI

-240 SNEQRVGQNSGVLFP
+240 SNEQKVSKNSGVLFP
-255 FYIITDDACLLLN
+255 FYIITDDASLLLN
-268 ADASKGCLLTDP
+268 ADANKGCLLTDP
-280 NLIGFMR
+280 SLIGFMR
-287 EEFASVFDHAEPF
+287 KEFDSVFDHAKPF

-306 KDLPQFQAKSI
+306 KELPQFQARSI
-317 PTEEIIFI
+317 PAEEVIFI

-339 VEKYVPED
+339 VEKYVPEE
-347 FKDTLKQHFHFMR
+347 FKETLKQHFHFMQ

-387 YVEADTADIINALEQ
+387 YVEADTPDIINALEQ
-402 LKTRLDRNLFVLDTE
+402 LKARLDRNLFVLDTE

-427 LLYPDQYAL
+427 LLYTDQYAL
-436 LVPNEKLD
+436 LVPNKELD

-455 HALTYTFHS
+455 QALTYTFHS
-464 VDFDD
+464 VDFED
-469 YILDNDYVSQEI
+469 YVLDNTVVRNEI
-481 QKLISENENRV
+481 QKLISENQSRV

>member
-42 PTKDQITNI
+42 PTKDQITSI

-79 HYLKFTEKCLKVIGS
+79 HYLKFTEKCLRVIGS
-94 PYIDADASGN
+94 PYIDANASNN
-104 QTLSGSQ
+104 QTSSC
-111 KSQELESQNKQT
+111 SQELHN
-123 DHPTDTD
+123 TD
-130 QSQAASGTVLYQSTD
+130 QSQAATGTILYHSTD
-145 EIIDGLTEFMIQ
+145 EIICGLTKFLIHASQKE
-157 AGEKANNH
+157 NNH

-170 PFDLSSRVK
+170 PFDLSSRIK
-179 LFATIRPLIASGKF
+179 LFSNIHSLITSGKF
-193 QNVTVSQILHF
+193 QNATFSQILHF
-204 QTKDSDDITEKLDG
+204 QTKNPNDITEKLDG
-218 FAYLLESVLAKQTNI
+218 FATLLESILTKETNI

-240 SNEQRVGQNSGVLFP
+240 SNEQKVSKNSGVLFP
-255 FYIITDDACLLLN
+255 FYIITDDASLLLN
-268 ADASKGCLLTDP
+268 ADANKGCLLTDP
-280 NLIGFMR
+280 SLIGLMR
-287 EEFASVFDHAEPF
+287 EEFASVFDHAKPF

-306 KDLPQFQAKSI
+306 KELPQFQARSI
-317 PTEEIIFI
+317 PAEEVIFI
-325 QKHPGACLMVTDDL
+325 QKRPGACLMVTDDL
-339 VEKYVPED
+339 VDKYVPEE
-347 FKDTLKQHFHFMR
+347 FKKTLKQHFHFMQ

-387 YVEADTADIINALEQ
+387 YVEANTADIINALEQ
-402 LKTRLDRNLFVLDTE
+402 LKARLDRNLFVLDTE

-436 LVPNEKLD
+436 LVPNKELD

-455 HALTYTFHS
+455 QALTYTFHS
-464 VDFDD
+464 VDFNDF
-469 YILDNDYVSQEI
+469 ILDKKYVKHEL
-481 QKLISENENRV
+481 QKLISENQNRV

>member
-42 PTKDQITNI
+42 PTKDQITSI

-79 HYLKFTEKCLKVIGS
+79 HYLKFTEKCLRVIGS
-94 PYIDADASGN
+94 PYIDTNASNN
-104 QTLSGSQ
+104 QTPSR
-111 KSQELESQNKQT
+111 SQELQNKLP
-123 DHPTDTD
+123 DNPIDTD
-130 QSQAASGTVLYQSTD
+130 QSQAATETILYHSTD
-145 EIIDGLTEFMIQ
+145 EIICGLTKFLIHASKKE
-157 AGEKANNH
+157 NNH

-170 PFDLSSRVK
+170 PFDLSSRIK
-179 LFATIRPLIASGKF
+179 LFSSIQSLITSGKF
-193 QNVTVSQILHF
+193 QNATISQILHF
-204 QTKDSDDITEKLDG
+204 QTKNPNDITEKLDG
-218 FAYLLESVLAKQTNI
+218 FATLLESILTKEPNI

-240 SNEQRVGQNSGVLFP
+240 SNEQKVSKNSGVLFP
-255 FYIITDDACLLLN
+255 FYIITDDASLLLN
-268 ADASKGCLLTDP
+268 ADANKGCLLTDP
-280 NLIGFMR
+280 SLIGLMR
-287 EEFASVFDHAEPF
+287 EEFASVFDHAKPF

-306 KDLPQFQAKSI
+306 KELPQFQARSI
-317 PTEEIIFI
+317 PAEEVIFI

-339 VEKYVPED
+339 VDKYVPNE
-347 FKDTLKQHFHFMR
+347 FKETLKQHFHFMQ

-387 YVEADTADIINALEQ
+387 YVEANTSDIINALEQ
-402 LKTRLDRNLFVLDTE
+402 LEARLDRNLFVLDTE

-436 LVPNEKLD
+436 LVPNKELD

-464 VDFDD
+464 VDFED
-469 YILDNDYVSQEI
+469 YVLDNTLVRNEI

>member
-42 PTKDQITNI
+42 PTKDQITSI

-79 HYLKFTEKCLKVIGS
+79 HYLKFTEKCLRVIGS
-94 PYIDADASGN
+94 PYIDTNASNN
-104 QTLSGSQ
+104 QTPSR
-111 KSQELESQNKQT
+111 SQELQNKLP
-123 DHPTDTD
+123 DNPIDTD
-130 QSQAASGTVLYQSTD
+130 QSQAATETILYHSTD
-145 EIIDGLTEFMIQ
+145 EIICGLTKFLIHASKKE
-157 AGEKANNH
+157 NNH

-170 PFDLSSRVK
+170 PFDLSSRIK
-179 LFATIRPLIASGKF
+179 LFSSIQSLITSGKF
-193 QNVTVSQILHF
+193 QNATISQILHF
-204 QTKDSDDITEKLDG
+204 QTKNPNDITEKLDG
-218 FAYLLESVLAKQTNI
+218 FATLLESILTKEPNI

-240 SNEQRVGQNSGVLFP
+240 SNEQKVSKNSGVLFP
-255 FYIITDDACLLLN
+255 FYIITDDASLLLN
-268 ADASKGCLLTDP
+268 ADANKGCLLTDP
-280 NLIGFMR
+280 SLIGLMR
-287 EEFASVFDHAEPF
+287 EEFASVFDHAKPF

-306 KDLPQFQAKSI
+306 KELPQFQARSI
-317 PTEEIIFI
+317 PAEEVIFI

-339 VEKYVPED
+339 VEKYVPEE
-347 FKDTLKQHFHFMR
+347 FKETLKQHFHFMQ

-387 YVEADTADIINALEQ
+387 YVEANTSDIINALEQ
-402 LKTRLDRNLFVLDTE
+402 LEARLDRNLFVLDTE

-436 LVPNEKLD
+436 LVPNKELD
-444 FIICVSDPDII
+444 FIICVSDPDIS

-464 VDFDD
+464 VDFED
-469 YILDNDYVSQEI
+469 YILDNTLVRNEI

>member
-1 MSFHSLLNSI
+1 M
-11 IDSQSV
+11 
-17 TKNSLINET
+17 
-26 GIDRSSFYQIL
+26 

-42 PTKDQITNI
+42 PTKDQITSI

-79 HYLKFTEKCLKVIGS
+79 HYLKFTEKCLRVIGS
-94 PYIDADASGN
+94 PYIDTNASNN
-104 QTLSGSQ
+104 QTPSR
-111 KSQELESQNKQT
+111 SQELQNKLP
-123 DHPTDTD
+123 DNPIDTD
-130 QSQAASGTVLYQSTD
+130 QSQAATETILYHSTD
-145 EIIDGLTEFMIQ
+145 EIICGLTKFLIHASKKE
-157 AGEKANNH
+157 NNH

-170 PFDLSSRVK
+170 PFDLSSRIK
-179 LFATIRPLIASGKF
+179 LFSSIQSLITSGKF
-193 QNVTVSQILHF
+193 QNATISQILHF
-204 QTKDSDDITEKLDG
+204 QTKNPNDITEKLDG
-218 FAYLLESVLAKQTNI
+218 FATLLESILTKEPNI

-240 SNEQRVGQNSGVLFP
+240 SNEQKVSKNSGVLFP
-255 FYIITDDACLLLN
+255 FYIITDDASLLLN
-268 ADASKGCLLTDP
+268 ADANKGCLLTDP
-280 NLIGFMR
+280 SLIGLMR
-287 EEFASVFDHAEPF
+287 EEFASVFDHAKPF

-306 KDLPQFQAKSI
+306 KELPQFQARSI
-317 PTEEIIFI
+317 PAEEVIFI

-339 VEKYVPED
+339 VDKYVPNE
-347 FKDTLKQHFHFMR
+347 FKETLKQHFHFMQ

-387 YVEADTADIINALEQ
+387 YVEANTSDIINALEQ
-402 LKTRLDRNLFVLDTE
+402 LEARLDRNLFVLDTE

-436 LVPNEKLD
+436 LVPNKELD

-464 VDFDD
+464 VDFED
-469 YILDNDYVSQEI
+469 YILDNTLVRNEI

>member
-42 PTKDQITNI
+42 PTKDQITSI

-58 AADEMALYDA
+58 AANEMALYDA

-79 HYLKFTEKCLKVIGS
+79 HYLKFTEKCLRVIGS
-94 PYIDADASGN
+94 PYIDANASNN
-104 QTLSGSQ
+104 QTPSCSL
-111 KSQELESQNKQT
+111 ELQNKLP
-123 DHPTDTD
+123 DNPIDTD
-130 QSQAASGTVLYQSTD
+130 QPQATTGTILYHSTD
-145 EIIDGLTEFMIQ
+145 EIICGLTKFLIHASKKE
-157 AGEKANNH
+157 NNH

-170 PFDLSSRVK
+170 PFDLSSRIK
-179 LFATIRPLIASGKF
+179 LFSNIQSLITSGKF
-193 QNVTVSQILHF
+193 QNATISQLLHF
-204 QTKDSDDITEKLDG
+204 QTKNPNDITEKLDG
-218 FAYLLESVLAKQTNI
+218 FATLLESILTKEPNI

-240 SNEQRVGQNSGVLFP
+240 SNEQKVSKNSGVLFP
-255 FYIITDDACLLLN
+255 FYIITDDASLLLN
-268 ADASKGCLLTDP
+268 ADANKGCLLTDP
-280 NLIGFMR
+280 SLIGLMR

-306 KDLPQFQAKSI
+306 KELPQFQARSI
-317 PTEEIIFI
+317 PAEEVIFI
-325 QKHPGACLMVTDDL
+325 QKQPGACLMVTDDL
-339 VEKYVPED
+339 VDKYVPEE
-347 FKDTLKQHFHFMR
+347 FKETLKQHFHFMQ

-387 YVEADTADIINALEQ
+387 YVEANTSDIINALEQ
-402 LKTRLDRNLFVLDTE
+402 LEARLDRNLFVLDTE

-436 LVPNEKLD
+436 LVPNKELD

-455 HALTYTFHS
+455 QALTYTFHS
-464 VDFDD
+464 VDFNDF
-469 YILDNDYVSQEI
+469 ILDKKYVKHEL
-481 QKLISENENRV
+481 QKLISENQNRV

>member
-42 PTKDQITNI
+42 PTKGQITSI

-79 HYLKFTEKCLKVIGS
+79 HYLKFTEKCLRVIGS
-94 PYIDADASGN
+94 PYIDANASNN
-104 QTLSGSQ
+104 QTPSR
-111 KSQELESQNKQT
+111 SQELQNKLP
-123 DHPTDTD
+123 DNPIDTD
-130 QSQAASGTVLYQSTD
+130 QSQAATGTILYHSTD
-145 EIIDGLTEFMIQ
+145 EIICGLTKFLIHASKKE
-157 AGEKANNH
+157 NNH

-170 PFDLSSRVK
+170 PFDLSSRIK
-179 LFATIRPLIASGKF
+179 LFSNIHSLITSGKF
-193 QNVTVSQILHF
+193 QNATISQILHF
-204 QTKDSDDITEKLDG
+204 QTKNSDDITEKLDG
-218 FAYLLESVLAKQTNI
+218 FATLLESILTKEPNI

-240 SNEQRVGQNSGVLFP
+240 SNEQKVSKNSGVLFP
-255 FYIITDDACLLLN
+255 FYIITDDASLLLN
-268 ADASKGCLLTDP
+268 ADANKGCLLTDP
-280 NLIGFMR
+280 SLIGLMR
-287 EEFASVFDHAEPF
+287 EEFASVFDHAKPF

-306 KDLPQFQAKSI
+306 KELPQFQARSI
-317 PTEEIIFI
+317 PAEEVIFI

-339 VEKYVPED
+339 VDKYVPDE
-347 FKDTLKQHFHFMR
+347 FKETLKQHFHFMQ

-387 YVEADTADIINALEQ
+387 YVEANTSDIINALEQ
-402 LKTRLDRNLFVLDTE
+402 LEARLDRNLFVLDTE

-436 LVPNEKLD
+436 LVPNKELD
-444 FIICVSDPDII
+444 FIICVSDPEII

-464 VDFDD
+464 VDFED
-469 YILDNDYVSQEI
+469 YILDNTLVRNEI

>member
-42 PTKDQITNI
+42 PTKDQITSI

-58 AADEMALYDA
+58 ATDEMALYDA

-79 HYLKFTEKCLKVIGS
+79 HYLKFTEKCLRVIGS
-94 PYIDADASGN
+94 PYIDTNASNN
-104 QTLSGSQ
+104 QTPSR
-111 KSQELESQNKQT
+111 SQELQNKLS
-123 DHPTDTD
+123 DNPVDTA
-130 QSQAASGTVLYQSTD
+130 QSQTATGTILYHSTD
-145 EIIDGLTEFMIQ
+145 EIICGLTKFLIHASKKE
-157 AGEKANNH
+157 NNH

-170 PFDLSSRVK
+170 PFDLSSRIK
-179 LFATIRPLIASGKF
+179 LFSNIHSLITSGKF
-193 QNVTVSQILHF
+193 QNATISQILHF
-204 QTKDSDDITEKLDG
+204 QTKNPDDITEKLDG
-218 FAYLLESVLAKQTNI
+218 FATLLESILTKEPNI

-240 SNEQRVGQNSGVLFP
+240 SNEQKVSKNSGVLFP
-255 FYIITDDACLLLN
+255 FYIITDDTCLLLN
-268 ADASKGCLLTDP
+268 ADANKGCLLTDP
-280 NLIGFMR
+280 SLIGFMR
-287 EEFASVFDHAEPF
+287 KEFASVFDHAKPF

-306 KDLPQFQAKSI
+306 KELPQFQARSI
-317 PTEEIIFI
+317 PAEEVIFI

-339 VEKYVPED
+339 VEKYVPEE
-347 FKDTLKQHFHFMR
+347 FKETLKQHFHFMQ

-377 RNHVISESGF
+377 RNHVIYESGF
-387 YVEADTADIINALEQ
+387 YVEADTPDIINALEQ
-402 LKTRLDRNLFVLDTE
+402 LKARLDRNLFVLDTE

-427 LLYPDQYAL
+427 LLYTDQYAL
-436 LVPNEKLD
+436 LVPNKELD

-464 VDFDD
+464 VDFED
-469 YILDNDYVSQEI
+469 YVLDNTLVRNEI

>member
-79 HYLKFTEKCLKVIGS
+79 HYLKFTEKCLRVIGS
-94 PYIDADASGN
+94 PYIDANASNN
-104 QTLSGSQ
+104 QTPSC
-111 KSQELESQNKQT
+111 SQELQNKLS
-123 DHPTDTD
+123 DNPIDTD
-130 QSQAASGTVLYQSTD
+130 QSQAAAGTILYHSTD
-145 EIIDGLTEFMIQ
+145 EIICGLTKFLIHASKKE
-157 AGEKANNH
+157 NNH

-170 PFDLSSRVK
+170 PFDLSSRIK
-179 LFATIRPLIASGKF
+179 LFSNIHSLITSGKF
-193 QNVTVSQILHF
+193 QNATISQILHF
-204 QTKDSDDITEKLDG
+204 QTKNPDDITEKLDG
-218 FAYLLESVLAKQTNI
+218 FATLLESILTKETNI
-233 TYNIYYY
+233 TYSIYYY
-240 SNEQRVGQNSGVLFP
+240 SNEQKVSKNSGVLFP

-268 ADASKGCLLTDP
+268 ADANKGCLLTDSS
-280 NLIGFMR
+280 LIRLMR
-287 EEFASVFDHAEPF
+287 EEFVSVFDHAEPF

-306 KDLPQFQAKSI
+306 KELPQFQARSI
-317 PTEEIIFI
+317 PAEEVIFI

-339 VEKYVPED
+339 VDKYVPEE
-347 FKDTLKQHFHFMR
+347 FTETLKQHFHFMQ

-387 YVEADTADIINALEQ
+387 YVEADTPDIINALEQ
-402 LKTRLDRNLFVLDTE
+402 LKARLDRNLFVLDTE

-427 LLYPDQYAL
+427 LLYTDQYAL
-436 LVPNEKLD
+436 LVPNKELD

-455 HALTYTFHS
+455 QALTYTFHS
-464 VDFDD
+464 VDFED
-469 YILDNDYVSQEI
+469 YVLDNTVVRNEI
-481 QKLISENENRV
+481 QKLISENQSRV

>member
-42 PTKDQITNI
+42 PTKDQITSI

-79 HYLKFTEKCLKVIGS
+79 HYLKFTEKCLRVIGS
-94 PYIDADASGN
+94 PYIDANASNN
-104 QTLSGSQ
+104 QTPSC
-111 KSQELESQNKQT
+111 SQELQNKLP
-123 DHPTDTD
+123 DNPIDTD
-130 QSQAASGTVLYQSTD
+130 QSQAATGTILYHSTD
-145 EIIDGLTEFMIQ
+145 EIICGLTKFLIHASKKE
-157 AGEKANNH
+157 NNH

-170 PFDLSSRVK
+170 PFDLSSRIK
-179 LFATIRPLIASGKF
+179 LFSSIQSLITSGKF
-193 QNVTVSQILHF
+193 QNATISQILHF
-204 QTKDSDDITEKLDG
+204 QTKNPNDITEKLDG
-218 FAYLLESVLAKQTNI
+218 FATLLESILTKGTNI

-240 SNEQRVGQNSGVLFP
+240 SNEQKVSKNSGVLFP
-255 FYIITDDACLLLN
+255 FYIITDDASLLLN
-268 ADASKGCLLTDP
+268 ADANKGCLLTDP
-280 NLIGFMR
+280 SLIGLMR
-287 EEFASVFDHAEPF
+287 EEFASVFDHAKPF

-306 KDLPQFQAKSI
+306 KELPQFQARSI
-317 PTEEIIFI
+317 PAEEVIFI

-339 VEKYVPED
+339 VDKYVPDE
-347 FKDTLKQHFHFMR
+347 FKETLKQHFHFMQ

-387 YVEADTADIINALEQ
+387 YVEANTSDIINALEQ
-402 LKTRLDRNLFVLDTE
+402 LEARLDRNLFVLDTE

-436 LVPNEKLD
+436 LVPNKELD

-464 VDFDD
+464 VDFED
-469 YILDNDYVSQEI
+469 YVLDNTLVRNEI

>member
-79 HYLKFTEKCLKVIGS
+79 HYLKFTEKCLRVIGS
-94 PYIDADASGN
+94 PYIDANASNN
-104 QTLSGSQ
+104 QTPSC
-111 KSQELESQNKQT
+111 SQELQNKLS
-123 DHPTDTD
+123 DNPIDTD
-130 QSQAASGTVLYQSTD
+130 QSQAAAGTILYHSTD
-145 EIIDGLTEFMIQ
+145 EIICGLTKFLIHASKKE
-157 AGEKANNH
+157 NNH

-170 PFDLSSRVK
+170 PFDLSSRIK
-179 LFATIRPLIASGKF
+179 LFSNIHSLITSGKF
-193 QNVTVSQILHF
+193 QNATISQILHF
-204 QTKDSDDITEKLDG
+204 QTKNPNDITEKLDG
-218 FAYLLESVLAKQTNI
+218 FATLLESILTKGTNI

-240 SNEQRVGQNSGVLFP
+240 SNEQKVSKNSGVLFP
-255 FYIITDDACLLLN
+255 FYIITDDASLLLN
-268 ADASKGCLLTDP
+268 ADANKGCLLTDP
-280 NLIGFMR
+280 SLIGFMR
-287 EEFASVFDHAEPF
+287 KEFDSVFDHAKPF

-306 KDLPQFQAKSI
+306 KELPQFQARSI
-317 PTEEIIFI
+317 PAEEVIFI

-339 VEKYVPED
+339 VEKYVPEE
-347 FKDTLKQHFHFMR
+347 FKETLKQHFHFMQ

-377 RNHVISESGF
+377 RNHVISESEF
-387 YVEADTADIINALEQ
+387 YVEANTADIINALEQ
-402 LKTRLDRNLFVLDTE
+402 LKSRLDRNLFVLDTE

-436 LVPNEKLD
+436 LVPNKELD

-455 HALTYTFHS
+455 QALTYTFHS
-464 VDFDD
+464 VDFNDF
-469 YILDNDYVSQEI
+469 ILDKKYVKHEL
-481 QKLISENENRV
+481 QKLISENQNRV

>member
-79 HYLKFTEKCLKVIGS
+79 HYLKFTEKCLRVIGS
-94 PYIDADASGN
+94 PYIDANASNN
-104 QTLSGSQ
+104 QTPSC
-111 KSQELESQNKQT
+111 SQELQNKLS
-123 DHPTDTD
+123 DNPIDTD
-130 QSQAASGTVLYQSTD
+130 QSQAAAGTILYHSTD
-145 EIIDGLTEFMIQ
+145 EIICGLTKFLIHASKKE
-157 AGEKANNH
+157 NNH

-170 PFDLSSRVK
+170 PFDLSSRIK
-179 LFATIRPLIASGKF
+179 LFSNIHSLITSGKF
-193 QNVTVSQILHF
+193 QNATISQILHF
-204 QTKDSDDITEKLDG
+204 QTKNPNDITEKLDG
-218 FAYLLESVLAKQTNI
+218 FATLLESILTKGTNI

-240 SNEQRVGQNSGVLFP
+240 SNEQKVSKNSGVLFP
-255 FYIITDDACLLLN
+255 FYIITDDASLLLN
-268 ADASKGCLLTDP
+268 ADANKGCLLTDP
-280 NLIGFMR
+280 SLIGFMR
-287 EEFASVFDHAEPF
+287 KEFDSVFDHAKPF

-306 KDLPQFQAKSI
+306 KELPQFQARSI
-317 PTEEIIFI
+317 PAEEVIFI

-339 VEKYVPED
+339 VDKYVPEE
-347 FKDTLKQHFHFMR
+347 FTETLKQHFHFMQ

-387 YVEADTADIINALEQ
+387 YVEADTPDIINALEQ
-402 LKTRLDRNLFVLDTE
+402 LKARLDRNLFVLDTE

-427 LLYPDQYAL
+427 LLYTDQYAL
-436 LVPNEKLD
+436 LVPNKELD

-455 HALTYTFHS
+455 QALTYTFHS
-464 VDFDD
+464 VDFED
-469 YILDNDYVSQEI
+469 YVLDNTVVRNEI
-481 QKLISENENRV
+481 QKLISENQSRV

>member
-42 PTKDQITNI
+42 PTKDQITSI

-79 HYLKFTEKCLKVIGS
+79 HYLKFTEKCLRVIGS
-94 PYIDADASGN
+94 PYIDTNASNN
-104 QTLSGSQ
+104 QTPSR
-111 KSQELESQNKQT
+111 SQELQNKLP
-123 DHPTDTD
+123 DNPIDTD
-130 QSQAASGTVLYQSTD
+130 QSQAATETILYHSTD
-145 EIIDGLTEFMIQ
+145 EIICGLTKFLIHASKKE
-157 AGEKANNH
+157 NNH

-170 PFDLSSRVK
+170 PFDLSSRIK
-179 LFATIRPLIASGKF
+179 LFSSIQSLITSGKF
-193 QNVTVSQILHF
+193 QNATISQILHF
-204 QTKDSDDITEKLDG
+204 QTKNPNDITEKLDG
-218 FAYLLESVLAKQTNI
+218 FATLLESILTKEPNI

-240 SNEQRVGQNSGVLFP
+240 SNEQKVSKNSGVLFP
-255 FYIITDDACLLLN
+255 FYIITDDASLLLN
-268 ADASKGCLLTDP
+268 ADANKGCLLTDP
-280 NLIGFMR
+280 SLIGLMR
-287 EEFASVFDHAEPF
+287 EEFASVFDHAKPF

-306 KDLPQFQAKSI
+306 KELPQFQARSI
-317 PTEEIIFI
+317 PAEEVIFI

-339 VEKYVPED
+339 VDKYVPNE
-347 FKDTLKQHFHFMR
+347 FKETLKQHFHFMQ

-387 YVEADTADIINALEQ
+387 YVEANTSDIINALEQ
-402 LKTRLDRNLFVLDTE
+402 LEARLDRNLFVLDTE

-436 LVPNEKLD
+436 LVPNKELD

-455 HALTYTFHS
+455 QALTYTFHS
-464 VDFDD
+464 VDFNDF
-469 YILDNDYVSQEI
+469 ILDKKYVKHEL
-481 QKLISENENRV
+481 QKLISENQNRV
-492 ADSTL
+492 ANSTL